1 MLAGA
6 VLLGAALR
14 LHAIRDQILLSDE
27 WHALHAAALTP
38 VAQLLRLVTFGA
50 TSIPMNVYTR
60 LLLEGPGWTEL
71 GLRLPSLLAGLA
83 SLVLFPLLVRDL
95 LRPRATVIFAY
106 LVAVSPFLVF
116 YTRYARPYGV
126 VVLLAFA
133 SFVACH
139 RWAASGR
146 RRDAAVFVGAGVLA
160 GWLHVPEVRS
170 IFLPLLLL
178 LALWYRRQGQVV
190 RPSLDALLR
199 VGLIAAAVF
208 AVLLLPG
215 VLDRS
220 QALMPVI
227 GRAHPDG
234 STLLGVAEL
243 LSGTANPVACGA
255 FLALAILG
263 FAIQA
268 RRDRLLAMLLLLVT
282 AGGFLM
288 VLVARPFDSHIPIVF
303 ARYVI
308 VVFPLAMM
316 LVASGI
322 DGALGWAER
331 RYPSR
336 ASRVVAGSAAA
347 VMLAAL
353 FWLGPLPRIYAGR
366 NDFTNHKAFQ
376 ASYGPV
382 GVANAYT
389 RGFAR
394 LLAGGAARTI
404 PPFYERLGSE
414 AGCEVLVEYPLPIG
428 DVYSPY
434 FLYQARHQRRV
445 LGGYL
450 RVASPS
456 ESRPGIVHAE
466 WPIDLVLR
474 EVRDESR
481 LRFRNLVDLGD
492 PAALRACAACCL
504 VVHTDLAA
512 ELEGACRGGSPAS
525 LLGADWQ
532 RRYGEPAFADAC
544 TTVFDLRRLPG

>member
-71 GLRLPSLLAGLA
+71 GLRLPSLVAGLA
-83 SLVLFPLLVRDL
+83 SLVVFPLLVRDL

-106 LVAVSPFLVF
+106 LVALSPFLVF
-116 YTRYARPYGV
+116 YTRYARPYSA

-133 SFVACH
+133 SLVACH

-146 RRDAAVFVGAGVLA
+146 RRDAALFVGAGVLA

-178 LALWYRRQGQVV
+178 VALRSRAQGEVV
-190 RPSLDALLR
+190 RPSLGALLR
-199 VGLIAAAVF
+199 VGLIAGAAF

-227 GRAHPDG
+227 GRARPDG

-243 LSGTANPVACGA
+243 LSGTANPVACGV
-255 FLALAILG
+255 FLALAVLG

-268 RRDRLLAMLLLLVT
+268 RRDRLLAMLLLLVS

-331 RYPSR
+331 RDPSR
-336 ASRVVAGSAAA
+336 ASRTVTGSAAA
-347 VMLAAL
+347 VVVAAL

-389 RGFAR
+389 QGLAR
-394 LLAGGAARTI
+394 LLADGSI
-404 PPFYERLGSE
+404 PPFYERLTSE
-414 AGCEVLVEYPLPIG
+414 AGCEAIVEYPLPIG

-434 FLYQARHQRRV
+434 FLYQARHRRRV

-450 RVASPS
+450 RVAAPA

-466 WPIDLVLR
+466 WPIDMVLR

-481 LRFRNLVDLGD
+481 LGFRNLVDLGD
-492 PAALRACAACCL
+492 PSALRACAACCL

-512 ELEGACRGGSPAS
+512 ELEGTCRGGSPAS
-525 LLGADWQ
+525 LLGADWA
-532 RRYGEPAFADAC
+532 RRYGEPMFADAC
-544 TTVFDLRRLPG
+544 TTVFDLRRLPGS